1 MSKKLAYG
9 AGGRRSGSECSIRE
23 TRSPG
28 GTHHGTENLFLTPAL
43 QEAFGE
49 TLTQDMS
56 WFQENPW
63 RRHRIRVATAEEID
77 ARQSM
82 GWDLPANAVDLTVV
96 RHEADGTLQS
106 LSITAAEPSDNGFSV
121 LDLLA
126 KEGKR

>member
-1 MSKKLAYG
+1 MSRKPTFG
-9 AGGRRSGSECSIRE
+9 ANGRRSGSACSNRE

-49 TLTQDMS
+49 TFTQDNL
-56 WFQENPW
+56 WFQEKPW

-82 GWDLPANAVDLTVV
+82 GLDLPANAVDLTVV

-106 LSITAAEPSDNGFSV
+106 LSITAAEPTDDEFSV
-121 LDLLA
+121 LDLLP
-126 KEGKR
+126 KEGK